1 MALKTLTRSARTQTY
16 KPVPVTPPPG
26 PVKRFVSAVV
36 PPVIMG
42 LLLIGLYAWV
52 RSQLPPHRL
61 FLMPS
66 AQGLWEQAF
75 SKPEVLQELWERSL
89 VTISIAVCGL
99 AVSIPLGMAIGIV
112 MFRFHVMERA
122 VFPYLV
128 ALQSIPILAI
138 IPLIQSALGF
148 GFLPKVLIVAL
159 FTFFAVPTT
168 LLLGLKSQDPGIL
181 NLFRLQGAGWRKM
194 LWKAGLPSAAPA
206 LFAGF
211 RISTSMA
218 IIGAVTSELF
228 FLAGKG
234 GLGQML
240 INAKTEFKYE
250 QMYAALI
257 ASSALSIGIFLIFT
271 WVGNLL
277 FSSWHES
284 ASRRG

>member
-1 MALKTLTRSARTQTY
+1 MTDTTRA
-16 KPVPVTPPPG
+16 PDVTPTRHAATPIAAPKG
-26 PVKRFVSAVV
+26 GITRTVAMVL
-36 PPVIMG
+36 PPVILG
-42 LLLIGLYAWV
+42 LMLLGLYAWT
-52 RSQLPPHRL
+52 RAGLPDHRQ

-66 AQGLWEQAF
+66 ATELWSQAL
-75 SKPEVLQELWERSL
+75 SRPEVLWEILDRSL
-89 VTISIAVCGL
+89 VTITIAVTGL
-99 AVSIPLGMAIGIV
+99 GVSIPLGMAIGIV

-159 FTFFAVPTT
+159 FTFFAIPTT
-168 LLLGLKSQDPGIL
+168 LLLGLKSLDPGII
-181 NLFRLQGAGWRKM
+181 NLFRLQGAKWGPM

-211 RISTSMA
+211 RISTGMA

-228 FLAGKG
+228 FLAGRG

-240 INAKTEFKYE
+240 INAKTDFKYE

-257 ASSALSIGIFLIFT
+257 ASSALSISVYLFFT
-271 WVGNLL
+271 WAGNRL
-277 FSSWHES
+277 FSSWHDS
-284 ASRRG
+284 AARR

>member
-1 MALKTLTRSARTQTY
+1 MTRAPRINPERFAPA
-16 KPVPVTPPPG
+16 PVERPPG
-26 PVKRFVSAVV
+26 PLRAFVALML
-36 PPVIMG
+36 PPVLMG
-42 LLLIGLYAWV
+42 LMLLGLYAWT
-52 RSQLPPHRL
+52 RWNLPPHRQ

-66 AQGLWEQAF
+66 AGDLWTQ
-75 SKPEVLQELWERSL
+75 SLSRPEVLAELWDRSL
-89 VTISIAVCGL
+89 VTITIAVTGL
-99 AVSIPLGMAIGIV
+99 CVSIPLGMAIGIV

-159 FTFFAVPTT
+159 FTFFAFPTT
-168 LLLGLKSQDPGIL
+168 LLLGLKSLDRGIL
-181 NLFRLQGAGWRKM
+181 NLFRLQGASWWAM

-211 RISTSMA
+211 RISTGMA

-228 FLAGKG
+228 FLAGRG

-240 INAKTEFKYE
+240 INAKTDFKYE

-257 ASSALSIGIFLIFT
+257 ASSALSITVYLVFT
-271 WVGNLL
+271 WAGNRL
-277 FSSWHES
+277 FASWHES
-284 ASRRG
+284 AARRG